1 MGRSLL
7 AESETKGR
15 AGTMYATLQ
24 SIRVM
29 FVVPLLGN
37 GYSEMK
43 VESILNVIEYGMA
56 GLAGC
61 L

>member
-1 MGRSLL
+1 
-7 AESETKGR
+7 
-15 AGTMYATLQ
+15 
-24 SIRVM
+24 M